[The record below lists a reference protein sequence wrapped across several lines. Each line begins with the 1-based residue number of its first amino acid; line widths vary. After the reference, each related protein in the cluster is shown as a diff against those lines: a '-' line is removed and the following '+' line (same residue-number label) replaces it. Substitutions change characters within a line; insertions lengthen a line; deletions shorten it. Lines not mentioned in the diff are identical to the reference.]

1 MTQKAPMKDTALS
14 PQRVARIGREVAS
27 VHSRF
32 DAGAFTGAVLAE
44 FPGLELKARIKHTA
58 ATLRVFLPQDPAEAL
73 DILLRSLPATPEDA
87 GTDSDF
93 GLYIYAPHSEFV
105 ARYCRTRELLG
116 AGLEA
121 LARFSPY
128 FSAEDACRY
137 FINDFP
143 DETIAAV
150 RAWTTAP
157 DHRVRRLASEATRPR
172 LPWSTGISLPID
184 AGLPILERLYAD
196 ESRFVTQSVAN
207 HLKDIAEH
215 RLDLVLA
222 TLDRWRHSTPAAPD
236 YAFIAREALLTR
248 LKAGDGAAYEFLGYR
263 IDVPVTSALHLGST
277 LLREGDELAFDL
289 ELTAAVDAKLRVNYT
304 ITAPGANGADRVK
317 TWVMKSSLTAA
328 AGSTVRLAKRH
339 ALRST
344 ATWALRHGPHT
355 LEIHVNGRVVAR
367 SSFEVARHP
376 AAAGK

>member
-1 MTQKAPMKDTALS
+1 MTQKAPMKDTALGLE
-14 PQRVARIGREVAS
+14 RIARIGREVAS
-27 VHSRF
+27 ADPRF
-32 DAGAFTGAVLAE
+32 DADGFAQATLAD
-44 FPGLELKARIKHTA
+44 FPRLELKDRIKHTA
-58 ATLRVFLPQDPAEAL
+58 ATLRAFLPQETSEAL
-73 DILLRSLPATPEDA
+73 SILLRSLPTTPEEA
-87 GTDSDF
+87 GSDSDF

-143 DETIAAV
+143 DDTIAAV
-150 RAWTTAP
+150 YAWTEAA

-184 AGLPILERLYAD
+184 AGLPILERLFAD
-196 ESRFVTQSVAN
+196 EHRFVTQSVAN
-207 HLKDIAEH
+207 HLKDIAEQ

-222 TLDRWRHSTPAAPD
+222 TLERWSSSNPAARD

-263 IDVPVTSALHLGST
+263 TDVPVTSELHLSST
-277 LLREGDELAFDL
+277 LLREGDELAFDV
-289 ELTAAVDAKLRVNYT
+289 ELTAAADAKLRVNYA
-304 ITAPGANGADRVK
+304 IAAPGANGTNRVK
-317 TWVMKSSLTAA
+317 TWVMKPSLTAA
-328 AGSTVRLAKRH
+328 AGSTVHLAKRH

-344 ATWALRHGPHT
+344 ATWALRQGPHT
-355 LEIHVNGRVVAR
+355 LEIHVNGRVIAR
-367 SSFEVARHP
+367 SGFEVAQH
-376 AAAGK
+376 AAAAAA